1 MLYTL
6 LGVVCFMMKLN
17 ENSKSQSWELEVT
30 CKNREYLNEVV
41 KAILKYGMMNF
52 EVNSVECHGNHE
64 VWEGSYT
71 VLIWCSWFSNLGD
84 IAKDLKKI
92 EKRLENY
99 T

>member
-6 LGVVCFMMKLN
+6 LGVVLIMMKVD
-17 ENSKSQSWELEVT
+17 ENSKAQSWELEVT
-30 CKNREYLNEVV
+30 CKDRKYLNEVV
-41 KAILKYGMMNF
+41 KAILKYGMMEF
-52 EVNSVECHGNHE
+52 EVNTVDCHGNADG
-64 VWEGSYT
+64 WEGSYT

>member
-6 LGVVCFMMKLN
+6 LGVVYFMMKLD
-17 ENSKSQSWELEVT
+17 ENSKAQSLELEVT

-52 EVNSVECHGNHE
+52 EVNSVECHSNHE
-64 VWEGSYT
+64 GWEGSYT
-71 VLIWCSWFSNLGD
+71 VLIWCSWFSNLGG
-84 IAKDLKKI
+84 IARDLKKI